1 MNKILIN
8 FLLGGAIVS
17 ATSYL
22 GAYTTPLIAA
32 LFWAYPFSLFPS
44 IHFLKEIKKPNSYIS
59 KFLFSNVWGLIL
71 QAIIL
76 FLLSHYIGETPDK
89 DSIMPAI
96 GKASIGYIIGAAIYY
111 FGVKL
116 LGLQKYFM

>member
-44 IHFLKEIKKPNSYIS
+44 IHFLKEIKK
-59 KFLFSNVWGLIL
+59 KHLFQFITMKTRTMV
-71 QAIIL
+71 
-76 FLLSHYIGETPDK
+76 
-89 DSIMPAI
+89 
-96 GKASIGYIIGAAIYY
+96 SIG
-111 FGVKL
+111 F
-116 LGLQKYFM
+116 